1 MWTDEEF
8 GDHVRT
14 KKVGKKMINKQIQIT
29 ADGKVQSLDLKIE
42 FDETDMDDV
51 TSMTIKTNYQGIEI
65 LAIGTHYPFDDAF
78 SDLQNKLPKNV
89 QLKCC
94 VACRHGNQCPVGNA
108 PNEVFCTKDVKISC
122 KSDCFYY
129 TEDEEERQKRSRRYW
144 DCCDDFYPQDESN
157 YTYSSYFD
165 YLKNQ

>member
-1 MWTDEEF
+1 
-8 GDHVRT
+8 
-14 KKVGKKMINKQIQIT
+14 MINKQIQIT

-42 FDETDMDDV
+42 FDKTGMDDV
-51 TSMTIKTNYQGIEI
+51 TSMTIKTNYQGKEI
-65 LAIGTHYPFDDAF
+65 IAIGTHYPFDDAF

-108 PNEVFCTKDVKISC
+108 PDEVFCTKDVKISC

-157 YTYSSYFD
+157 YTYSSYFY